1 MRCAPISTTN
11 VDVPQPVVSVSTSI
25 QWASFIVGVLGHR
38 VSASDCQRQPYDGQ
52 VGARPVYTALLLDA
66 PASIHRPL
74 QKRLQQQVRASLRD
88 VEPLNDQWV
97 TAATR
102 GPVVLIQ

>member
-1 MRCAPISTTN
+1 MSTTN
-11 VDVPQPVVSVSTSI
+11 VGVPKPVVSVSTSI
-25 QWASFIVGVLGHR
+25 QWASFIVGVPGHR
-38 VSASDCQRQPYDGQ
+38 VSASEYQRQPYDEQ
-52 VGARPVYTALLLDA
+52 VGAPSVCTALPLDA

-102 GPVVLIQ
+102 GPVVLSQ